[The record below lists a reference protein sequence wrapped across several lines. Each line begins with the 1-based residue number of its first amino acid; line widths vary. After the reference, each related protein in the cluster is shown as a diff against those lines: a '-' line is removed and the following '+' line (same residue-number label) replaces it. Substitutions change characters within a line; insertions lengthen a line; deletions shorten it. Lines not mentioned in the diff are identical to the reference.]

1 VSVLGLEKAGA
12 LILIVLG
19 SQAVARWRVSR
30 RERAQ
35 SNLPL
40 FDAVVLETALAP
52 RSTDDPATLDAL
64 RDIFRQHRRV
74 QDAGALKSAL
84 TIYSESLN
92 EAKQATVRRVAS
104 HIGLE

>member
-40 FDAVVLETALAP
+40 FDAVVLETALA
-52 RSTDDPATLDAL
+52 S
-64 RDIFRQHRRV
+64 HR
-74 QDAGALKSAL
+74 
-84 TIYSESLN
+84 
-92 EAKQATVRRVAS
+92 
-104 HIGLE
+104 